1 MTAYNYHKQSL
12 FLNIK
17 ESSGMKSNKDLTA
30 NDILLAPKVLEQ
42 VRIYFFNIAILNN
55 ANRYSEL
62 ISREKLILQ
71 IEDEFSEFL
80 EKYKLDPKYE
90 LCSFLELD
98 FDTSPVS
105 SEKKAISKFAQKLLV
120 INKGLKKKI
129 LAQSKDNLA
138 SFWVDELKQTTLNF
152 VKWVSTTIIV
162 VGFIK
167 AFIYAELLDT
177 PLSLLFSVQDY
188 LSYGITS
195 SLVPFFF
202 IISIIM
208 LLTESIFLSEY
219 SNFNYTKRIKDKY
232 DFSDAKETK
241 PIHLFICIFGVIL
254 CFIFRHY
261 LPEYYSFYEL
271 CLGVILIFF
280 LNNMM

>member
-1 MTAYNYHKQSL
+1 M
-12 FLNIK
+12 
-17 ESSGMKSNKDLTA
+17 
-30 NDILLAPKVLEQ
+30 
-42 VRIYFFNIAILNN
+42 
-55 ANRYSEL
+55 
-62 ISREKLILQ
+62 
-71 IEDEFSEFL
+71 
-80 EKYKLDPKYE
+80 
-90 LCSFLELD
+90 
-98 FDTSPVS
+98 
-105 SEKKAISKFAQKLLV
+105 
-120 INKGLKKKI
+120 
-129 LAQSKDNLA
+129 
-138 SFWVDELKQTTLNF
+138 
-152 VKWVSTTIIV
+152 VSTTIIV

-241 PIHLFICIFGVIL
+241 PIL
-254 CFIFRHY
+254 
-261 LPEYYSFYEL
+261 YSF
-271 CLGVILIFF
+271 VF
-280 LNNMM
+280 LE